1 MKKLFLFLFALL
13 FTLNSFS
20 ASPYPPWA
28 LDLIDDARFNVS
40 KVVRGKYDFAK
51 VGGAVGNYSLGASI
65 PANSIITEAYFEN
78 TVAFVD
84 GGSGT
89 VSIGCESTNDIYAP
103 ADITGNSTG
112 DLVAGIPND
121 AIANFIK
128 VENGCNPRIYLGGA
142 AVTEGELNV
151 FFKYDITSP

>member
-1 MKKLFLFLFALL
+1 MKFFILL
-13 FTLNSFS
+13 ATMFISLQTFG

-28 LDLIDDARFNVS
+28 TELLEDPRFNVS
-40 KVVRGKYDFAK
+40 KVERGKYDFAK
-51 VGGAVGNYSLGASI
+51 VGGAIGNYSLGAKI
-65 PANSIITEAYFEN
+65 PANAIITEAYFEN

-128 VENGCNPRIYLGGA
+128 VESGCSPRVYLGGA

-151 FFKYDITSP
+151 FFKYDITLP